1 MFTINIACC
10 SWYFIYCKHIGQQ
23 NPYLLCDLCVNC
35 NENINI
41 TVYLTRYFLGQGH
54 NSLVIIW
61 LRSYYQLASIV
72 TVFNFVIEVIT
83 TSWKWDMATWGP
95 SQPKKNVSQKG
106 KRPIKLYV
114 TTFTDEFDSER
125 DYLNQEVHKYFCG

>member
-1 MFTINIACC
+1 MINIARC
-10 SWYFIYCKHIGQQ
+10 SWYFIYCKHLELQ
-23 NPYLLCDLCVNC
+23 NHYHLLDLWINC
-35 NENINI
+35 NEYIYI
-41 TVYLTRYFLGQGH
+41 YLRRYFLGQGH
-54 NSLVIIW
+54 NSLIITW
-61 LRSYYQLASIV
+61 LRSYYQFASIV
-72 TVFNFVIEVIT
+72 TVFHFVIEVIT

-125 DYLNQEVHKYFCG
+125 DYLNQEVHTYFHE